1 MTAQPP
7 RRTGRKARQSQAPA
21 PRADYRQLRN
31 PFTPQK
37 AVSDDECQAIHDTA
51 LRVLEELG
59 IKVLLPEARTLFAKA
74 GCRVV
79 DDMVYVGRDVVA
91 AAVTTAPKSIRL
103 RAINPAHDQVYEL
116 GSLIFTPA
124 GGCPNMFN
132 RRDGRGPGSLAG
144 YQDAA
149 KLTQFYP
156 AMHKMAP
163 SPEPQDVPVHLRHY
177 AMNLT
182 QMTLGD
188 KLAFVYARGQ
198 GQVEQTFEML
208 RLGYGLSDAEFENGS
223 WASTVIN
230 TNSPR
235 MLDRPMAQG
244 IIDFARH
251 GQMTI
256 ITPFC
261 LAGAMAPIT
270 VAGALTLQH
279 AECLAGITLAQ
290 ITRAGAPVSY
300 GGFASN
306 VDMKSGAPA
315 FGTPEH
321 MKLQL
326 GSGQLARLIGLPWR
340 SAAGSASNAADAQG
354 ATENTCGLMGA
365 LMAGATMCVHSA
377 GWLEGGLTYGYEK
390 FVTDME
396 AVQTVAEM
404 CLPTKAD
411 AAEIGFDALTEVQ
424 PGGHFFAAAHTM
436 ERFDRAFYPPLNA
449 DLSNHG
455 SWKAAGGQTA
465 EERATQVWQDALAAY
480 TPLAH
485 AGEVAERLAPYIEAK
500 TKAGGAPPMD

>member
-1 MTAQPP
+1 MSDKPV
-7 RRTGRKARQSQAPA
+7 RKGRSKRQSQAPA
-21 PRADYRQLRN
+21 MRADYRQLRN
-31 PFTPQK
+31 PFTPQN

-59 IKVLLPEARTLFAKA
+59 IKVLLEEARHIFAQA
-74 GCRVV
+74 GCRV
-79 DDMVYVGRDVVA
+79 DNDMVFIGRDVVEA
-91 AAVTTAPKSIRL
+91 AIASAPKSIKL
-103 RAINPAHDQVYEL
+103 RAINPAHDQTYEL

-124 GGCPNMFN
+124 GGCPNMYN
-132 RRDGRGPGSLAG
+132 ARDGRHPGSLCG

-149 KLTQFYP
+149 KLTQAFP

-198 GQVEQTFEML
+198 AQVEETFEMIQ
-208 RLGYGLSDAEFENGS
+208 LGYGLSQEEFQNGS
-223 WASTVIN
+223 WTSTVIN

-235 MLDRPMAQG
+235 MLDRPMCQG

-261 LAGAMAPIT
+261 LSGAMAPVT
-270 VAGALTLQH
+270 VVGALTLQH
-279 AECLAGITLAQ
+279 AEALSGITLAQ
-290 ITRAGAPVSY
+290 LTRPGAPVSY

-306 VDMKSGAPA
+306 VDMKSGSPA

-326 GSGQLARLIGLPWR
+326 GSGQLARLIGMPWR

-354 ATENTCGLMGA
+354 ATENTFGLVGA
-365 LMAGATMCVHSA
+365 MMAGATMCVHSA

-390 FVTDME
+390 FITDME
-396 AVQTVAEM
+396 AVQTIAEM
-404 CLPTKAD
+404 CLPTRAD
-411 AAEIGFDALTEVQ
+411 HAEIGFDAIAQVD
-424 PGGHFFAAAHTM
+424 PGGYNET
-436 ERFDRAFYPPLNA
+436 L
-449 DLSNHG
+449 
-455 SWKAAGGQTA
+455 
-465 EERATQVWQDALAAY
+465 
-480 TPLAH
+480 
-485 AGEVAERLAPYIEAK
+485 
-500 TKAGGAPPMD
+500 